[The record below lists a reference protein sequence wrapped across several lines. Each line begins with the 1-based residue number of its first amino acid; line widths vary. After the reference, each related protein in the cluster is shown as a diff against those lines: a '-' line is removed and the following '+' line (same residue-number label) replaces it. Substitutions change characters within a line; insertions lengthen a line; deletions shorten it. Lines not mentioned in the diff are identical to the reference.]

1 MSVAL
6 KLSNLCEEKIV
17 VEKAKEFK
25 ESVFWPVYQ
34 RTKVLL
40 EDIILR
46 DQGQDD
52 DVYLSSDRKPV
63 ISFVGRRG
71 TGKTSAMMSVHN
83 ALKSKEELKGFLSDK
98 YIRDSSFIV
107 LDYIDVSTMEK
118 GEDIL
123 EIVLANMFSLFLKR
137 EQQSQRTNTSYESRE
152 LYRMFDE
159 IYGSLISIKDM
170 RGRKSDISPLSQLT
184 QLSNSQVLKVKIEEL
199 IKKYLQYMEGDQ
211 EGYAPA
217 KQKFLVI
224 TIDDLDMSFQNET
237 EFPFEI
243 LETLHR
249 YLMTT
254 GVIILATYNFSD
266 LCSGC
271 EKHFMKIF
279 SDRKGAL
286 ISNESGIVK
295 HLTQEYLKKVLPMYN
310 RVHLPS
316 LKKSDYVDEVRPRI
330 EMQPDEVKELFGGL
344 KKNILKDDAKA
355 SFILDPKKFVML
367 LRGSVA
373 GLYYDV
379 NGVKKHFVEPSQLR
393 ELVQTYTFFEQL
405 NKLKHSGKNEEDN
418 VRQRDVEK
426 GNNNKPEESAENEDF
441 CAIFEQFNK
450 TKGSS
455 SNEENNI
462 REHDT
467 EKVYVDL
474 EKAYVFF
481 EQLCKLKRN
490 GKDGKANPRQHDDE
504 NEDSDKQD
512 YNVKNEDII
521 FKALL
526 DNLYFEFAKSN
537 LAGEEQELFEDFLK
551 VPLERRSKD
560 ILMTLRVKAKENL
573 KASEMSC
580 ILYKSGA
587 KESYS
592 YGELIYG
599 LYLASKNGW
608 FKKQLVWCILD
619 SYTIMLTKYYRHM
632 KKTKDLSEK
641 AKWKKKILD
650 VLGMSVASSWSNCFV
665 PKLSIAASE
674 SEVEER
680 NRLEYG
686 VYDRENITQCFAAV
700 KFGGGFVQWDFEL
713 SEINKEISL
722 KINKE
727 VCLQKQLQLLEF
739 MAMFFTNVKCRTEK
753 GGVHQGFDIVYNGYE
768 EDRGKWI
775 YQSLDLNKGRSL
787 RFKMTDGCF
796 NIFNFVYNLLDSEN
810 FFRHLH
816 ENLKKAYKDYF
827 KDIDMLDVS
836 IDKFFEKNSM
846 KAKYQDWFRRTQ
858 GFALPV
864 YSFDMI
870 YNLFKRQFQNLGL
883 MPDSVYINDCW
894 IYIKECFKEFGKLL
908 EDEDK
913 FYFSTLSDE
922 RINDGNIGN
931 VEIDSNNKWFFNAY
945 NDSPFIHMI
954 HEMENKELENYF
966 KKQFVNMLYGMV

>member
-17 VEKAKEFK
+17 VEKAKEFE
-25 ESVFWPVYQ
+25 ESAFWLVYQ

-46 DQGQDD
+46 DQEQDND
-52 DVYLSSDRKPV
+52 SHLSSDRKPV

-137 EQQSQRTNTSYESRE
+137 EQKQQSQRINASYESRE

-199 IKKYLQYMEGDQ
+199 IKQYLQYMEGDQ
-211 EGYAPA
+211 EGYTPA
-217 KQKFLVI
+217 KKKFLVI

-279 SDRKGAL
+279 SDRKGVL
-286 ISNESGIVK
+286 NSNERGMVR

-316 LKKSDYVDEVRPRI
+316 LKKSDYVGEVRPKI
-330 EMQPDEVKELFGGL
+330 EMQSKEVKELFGGL
-344 KKNILKDDAKA
+344 KKDILKDDKNA
-355 SFILDPKKFVML
+355 SFRLDPKRFVML

-373 GLYYDV
+373 GLYYDA

-405 NKLKHSGKNEEDN
+405 NKLKNSCNDEKIVVKVLLDNLCDDPEKANSVLEQLDKLKHNCMKGKVN
-418 VRQRDVEK
+418 VQEK
-426 GNNNKPEESAENEDF
+426 NVENEDDSKQEYD
-441 CAIFEQFNK
+441 A
-450 TKGSS
+450 
-455 SNEENNI
+455 EN
-462 REHDT
+462 
-467 EKVYVDL
+467 
-474 EKAYVFF
+474 
-481 EQLCKLKRN
+481 
-490 GKDGKANPRQHDDE
+490 
-504 NEDSDKQD
+504 DK
-512 YNVKNEDII
+512 II

-526 DNLYFEFAKSN
+526 DNLYFEFAKAN
-537 LAGEEQELFEDFLK
+537 LSGEEQDLFEAFLN
-551 VPLERRSKD
+551 VPLERRCKD
-560 ILMTLRVKAKENL
+560 ILTTLQAKATEDYRDK
-573 KASEMSC
+573 MSC

-592 YGELIYG
+592 YGELIYR
-599 LYLASKNGW
+599 LYIASKEGW
-608 FKKQLVWCILD
+608 FTKPLVWCILD
-619 SYTIMLTKYYRHM
+619 SYTIMLTKYYRQM
-632 KKTKDLSEK
+632 KNTDDLKEKDK
-641 AKWKKKILD
+641 CRKKILD
-650 VLGMSVASSWSNCFV
+650 VLGMSVASSWSNLLV
-665 PKLSIAASE
+665 PKISITDSE
-674 SEVEER
+674 SEVVER

-686 VYDRENITQCFAAV
+686 VYDRDKKMQWFAAI
-700 KFGGGFVQWDFEL
+700 KFGGSFVQWEFEL
-713 SEINKEISL
+713 SKGHGNVSL
-722 KINKE
+722 K
-727 VCLQKQLQLLEF
+727 KQLQLLEF
-739 MAMFFTNVKCRTEK
+739 MALFFTNVKCRTEK
-753 GGVHQGFDIVYNGYE
+753 GGVHQGFEIEYIKFDENRINNLVFSTV
-768 EDRGKWI
+768 D
-775 YQSLDLNKGRSL
+775 LDKSICL
-787 RFKMTDGCF
+787 RFKITDGCF

-810 FFRHLH
+810 FFRQLH
-816 ENLKKAYKDYF
+816 KNLKKAYEDYF
-827 KDIDMLDVS
+827 NDIYGRRESVDE
-836 IDKFFEKNSM
+836 FFEKNSM
-846 KAKYQDWFRRTQ
+846 KTTYQEWFRRTQ

-870 YNLFKRQFQNLGL
+870 YNLFKRQYQNLGL
-883 MPDSVYINDCW
+883 MPDSVYINDFW

-913 FYFSTLSDE
+913 FYFSTLSEE
-922 RINDGNIGN
+922 RINDGDIKN

-954 HEMENKELENYF
+954 HEMENKELESYF